1 MRQFPAC
8 EGLMPVGP
16 TMRGFARQLHKIS
29 MAVWIRIACNSL
41 QLKLMLL
48 RSWREGG
55 MARLLASLGYT
66 PLGFGLPFA
75 GSWLFEE
82 SLWMVWLSRS
92 SSDCCDTI
100 AVTVKLPSLSC
111 RSWTGSGCSRATP
124 VCSLSSKEPIMIHSR
139 REGER
144 IGLFAHRFAF
154 EEMLLCDLSQGR
166 S

>member
-1 MRQFPAC
+1 MS
-8 EGLMPVGP
+8 L
-16 TMRGFARQLHKIS
+16 
-29 MAVWIRIACNSL
+29 WIHVAYKSL
-41 QLKLMLL
+41 QLKYMLL
-48 RSWREGG
+48 RSWREEG

-66 PLGFGLPFA
+66 PLGFWLPFA

-111 RSWTGSGCSRATP
+111 RSRTGSGCSRATP
-124 VCSLSSKEPIMIHSR
+124 ACSLSSMEPIMIHSR
-139 REGER
+139 REGEG
-144 IGLFAHRFAF
+144 IGLFAYRFAL